1 MDFKIQ
7 LPADFSPEARAERA
21 RNNFLNGYNCCQAV
35 LLAFSD
41 LLDGQASPELL
52 AVIGSGFG
60 GGMAR
65 LREVCGSFSGAV
77 AMAGFMSPADDPSVK
92 SARTANYAL
101 VQKMAA
107 EFKELNGGSI
117 VCGELLGLRKR
128 AEVENPEPSDR
139 TPEYYSK
146 RPCPQIIYNSALVV
160 ARNLLELSGTRNED
174 SEA

>member
-77 AMAGFMSPADDPSVK
+77 VMAGFMSPADDPSVK

>member
-65 LREVCGSFSGAV
+65 LREVCGSFSSAV
-77 AMAGFMSPADDPSVK
+77 VMAGFMSPADDPSVK

>member
-7 LPADFSPEARAERA
+7 LPADFSPEERAERA
-21 RNNFLNGYNCCQAV
+21 RNNFLNGYNCCQSV

-41 LLDGQASPELL
+41 LLESQVSAELL
-52 AVIGSGFG
+52 SVIGSGFG

-77 AMAGFMSPADDPSVK
+77 AMAGFISPADDPSVK
-92 SARTANYAL
+92 EARTANYAL

-128 AEVENPEPSDR
+128 QDTESPEPSDR
-139 TPEYYSK
+139 TPEYYKK
-146 RPCPQIIYNSALVV
+146 RPCPQIIYNSALIV
-160 ARNLLELSGTRNED
+160 ARNLLERKQQSD
-174 SEA
+174 I